1 MDSIM
6 AFLDMGGY
14 GHFVWPAY
22 GVVAVVLVGL
32 MLASRRSLKSAE
44 ATLAAFEHAK
54 TNNKT
59 GGAE

>member
-1 MDSIM
+1 MDSIV

-32 MLASRRSLKSAE
+32 MLASPRSLKSAE
-44 ATLAAFEHAK
+44 ATLPAFEHAK